1 MMRVISTA
9 LLLSA
14 LLARAQDDPLQK
26 GIAEFNHG
34 QYASAQVSLERAP
47 DSPQRRAFL
56 ALTHAATGHCDSAR
70 EELAAEF
77 AKDAASELG
86 RLTGLALTQ
95 CMLAEGNYDEAIPVL
110 ARLKALHPDDA
121 DVLYQCAR
129 LHMKAWNDTLYE
141 MFRKTPG
148 SYRVNQISAEIFEI
162 QNRYPEAISEY
173 RKAIEKTPAALN
185 LHFRLGR
192 ALLLESHSP
201 DNLDLAR
208 REFEAELALNP
219 ADAAAEYETGQ
230 ILLASQAPQEAV
242 KHFERAVAI
251 TPNFAEALQAL
262 AKAHMDAK
270 QYPEAILLLENVVRL
285 QPANESAHY
294 SLMLAYR
301 NAGRNADAAR
311 EQAELDKLQKSPQGE
326 FTDFLKKLG
335 EKAPKQ

>member
-1 MMRVISTA
+1 MRVISS
-9 LLLSA
+9 LLLAA
-14 LLARAQDDPLQK
+14 LLARAQDDSLQK
-26 GIAEFNHG
+26 GIAEFNRG
-34 QYASAQVSLERAP
+34 QYAEAQSWLEKAP
-47 DSPQRRAFL
+47 DSPQRRTFL
-56 ALTHAATGHCDSAR
+56 ALTHAATGHCDTAR
-70 EELAAEF
+70 AELAAQF
-77 AKDAASELG
+77 AKEATSELG
-86 RLTGLALTQ
+86 RLAGLALTQ
-95 CMLAEGNYDEAIPVL
+95 CQVAEGKYDDAAPVL
-110 ARLKALHPDDA
+110 ARLRTLYPDDA

-141 MFRKTPG
+141 MFRKAPN

-162 QNRYPEAISEY
+162 QNRYAEAISEY
-173 RKAIEKTPAALN
+173 RKAIEKNPSALN

-201 DNLDLAR
+201 DNLVQAR

-219 ADAAAEYETGQ
+219 ADAAAEYEIGQ
-230 ILLASQAPQEAV
+230 VLLVSQDLGEAV

-251 TPNFAEALQAL
+251 TPNFPEAMQAL
-262 AKAHMDAK
+262 AKTRMDAK

-301 NAGRNADAAR
+301 NAGRAADAAR
-311 EQAELDKLQKSPQGE
+311 EQGELDKLQKSPQGE
-326 FTDFLKKLG
+326 FTDFLKRLG

>member
-1 MMRVISTA
+1 MRVIST

-34 QYASAQVSLERAP
+34 QYAAAQTWLEKAP
-47 DSPQRRAFL
+47 DSPQRRTFL
-56 ALTHAATGHCDSAR
+56 ALTRAATGHCDTAR
-70 EELAAEF
+70 EELAAQF
-77 AKDAASELG
+77 AKDGASELG
-86 RLTGLALTQ
+86 RLAGLALTQ
-95 CMLAEGNYDEAIPVL
+95 CQLSEGDYDGAVPVL
-110 ARLKALHPDDA
+110 ARLRALDPADA
-121 DVLYQCAR
+121 DVLYQSAR
-129 LHMKAWNDTLYE
+129 LHMKAWNDMLYE
-141 MFRKTPG
+141 MFQKTPN

-162 QNRYPEAISEY
+162 QNRYAEAISEY
-173 RKAIEKTPAALN
+173 RKAIEKNPAALN

-201 DNLDLAR
+201 DNLALAR

-219 ADAAAEYETGQ
+219 ADAVAEYETGQ
-230 ILLASQAPQEAV
+230 VMLVSQEPREAAR
-242 KHFERAVAI
+242 HFERAVAI
-251 TPNFAEALQAL
+251 TPKFPEALQAL
-262 AKAHMDAK
+262 AKTRMDAK
-270 QYPEAILLLENVVRL
+270 QYPEAIVLLEKVVRL

-301 NAGRNADAAR
+301 NGGRIADAAR

-326 FTDFLKKLG
+326 FTDFLKRLG